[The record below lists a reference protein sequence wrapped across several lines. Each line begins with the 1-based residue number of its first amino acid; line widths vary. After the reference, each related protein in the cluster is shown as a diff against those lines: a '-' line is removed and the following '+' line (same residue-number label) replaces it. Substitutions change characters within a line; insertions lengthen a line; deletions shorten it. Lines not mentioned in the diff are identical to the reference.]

1 MATKPASILD
11 PDFQRCPFPTYQQ
24 VMKEGPVYFDESCGW
39 YIVTSYDEV
48 RKAAADTKTFSSVT
62 GLLLV
67 KTGPEQ
73 DEINKIYEAEGFLP
87 VSTLVVSDPPD
98 HSFHRS
104 QVDKAFTISR
114 VKKMEIYLRTVVDE
128 MLAEII
134 DAGHCEFVS
143 QFAMKIP
150 TYIIA
155 DQLGVPRSKFA
166 TFKRWSDAVIRESDP
181 NNTQE
186 QQAAITHTICELQ
199 NYFAEMIEVYR
210 KDPADCILSDMVH
223 AQDDGRYLTTV
234 EIVSMVTQ
242 ILTAGNDTTT
252 AAMASGMYRMITTPG
267 LEAKLRGDLDAI
279 GNFVEEVLRYD
290 APVQGLWRRVT
301 KATRIGDM
309 DIPEG
314 AMVHLRFG
322 ASNHDGCQFADPDS
336 FQPERKNARQ
346 HLTFGTGPHFCVGN
360 QLARAELRMTYSIL
374 LDRMKNFRL
383 KGGDGGVTFNAH
395 IFAHGVTH
403 MEIEFDRA

>member
-1 MATKPASILD
+1 MSAKPISFLD
-11 PDFQRCPFPTYQQ
+11 PEIQRCPFDAYQQ
-24 VMKEGPVYFDESCGW
+24 VMKDGPVYFDASCGW
-39 YIVTSYDEV
+39 YVVTAYDEV
-48 RKAAADTKTFSSVT
+48 RKAAADPETFSSVT
-62 GLLLV
+62 GQLLV

-87 VSTLVVSDPPD
+87 ISTLVVSDPPI

-104 QVDKAFTISR
+104 QVDKIFTISR
-114 VKKMEIYLRTVVDE
+114 VKKMEKYLRTVVDE
-128 MLAEII
+128 MIGEII
-134 DAGHCEFVS
+134 DAGEAEFVG

-166 TFKRWSDAVIRESDP
+166 TFKRWSEAVIRESNP
-181 NNTQE
+181 TNTQE
-186 QQAAITHTICELQ
+186 EQASITRTICELQ
-199 NYFAEMIEVYR
+199 NYMAEMIEKYR
-210 KDPADCILSDMVH
+210 KTPNDSMLSGLVH

-234 EIVSMVTQ
+234 EILSMAVQ

-252 AAMASGMYRMITTPG
+252 SAMSSAMFRMITNPG
-267 LEAKLRGDLDAI
+267 LEEKLRDNPDAI
-279 GNFVEEVLRYD
+279 GNFIEEVLRYD

-301 KATRIGDM
+301 KDTRIGDTN
-309 DIPEG
+309 IPEG
-314 AMVHLRFG
+314 ALILLRYG

-336 FQPERKNARQ
+336 FQPDRKNAKQ

-360 QLARAELRMTYSIL
+360 QLARAELKATFGIL

-383 KGGDGGVTFNAH
+383 KGDDGGVTFNAH
-395 IFAHGVTH
+395 IFAYGVTH
-403 MEIEFDRA
+403 LDIEFDKI

>member
-1 MATKPASILD
+1 MSAKPISFLD
-11 PDFQRCPFPTYQQ
+11 PDIQRCPFEAYQQ
-24 VMKEGPVYFDESCGW
+24 VMKDGPVYFDASCGW
-39 YIVTSYDEV
+39 YVVTAYDEV
-48 RKAAADTKTFSSVT
+48 RKAAADPETFSSVT
-62 GLLLV
+62 GQLLV

-87 VSTLVVSDPPD
+87 ISTLVVSDPPV

-104 QVDKAFTISR
+104 QVDKIFTISR
-114 VKKMEIYLRTVVDE
+114 VKKMEEYLRTVVDE
-128 MLAEII
+128 MIGEII
-134 DAGHCEFVS
+134 DAGEAEFVN

-166 TFKRWSDAVIRESDP
+166 TFKRWSDAVIRESNP
-181 NNTQE
+181 TNTQE
-186 QQAAITHTICELQ
+186 EQAAITRTICELQ
-199 NYFAEMIEVYR
+199 NYMAEMVEEYR
-210 KDPADCILSDMVH
+210 KTPNDSMLSGLAH
-223 AQDDGRYLTTV
+223 AQDDGRNLTTV

-252 AAMASGMYRMITTPG
+252 SAMSSAMYRMITNPG
-267 LEAKLRGDLDAI
+267 LEEKLRGNPDAI
-279 GNFVEEVLRYD
+279 GNFIEEVLRYD

-301 KATRIGDM
+301 KDTRIGDT

-314 AMVHLRFG
+314 SLILLRYG
-322 ASNHDGCQFADPDS
+322 ASNHDGRQFADPDS
-336 FQPERKNARQ
+336 FQPDRKNAKQ
-346 HLTFGTGPHFCVGN
+346 HLTFGSGPHFCVGN
-360 QLARAELRMTYSIL
+360 QLARAELRTTFGIL

-395 IFAHGVTH
+395 IFAYGVTH
-403 MEIEFDRA
+403 LDIEFDKA